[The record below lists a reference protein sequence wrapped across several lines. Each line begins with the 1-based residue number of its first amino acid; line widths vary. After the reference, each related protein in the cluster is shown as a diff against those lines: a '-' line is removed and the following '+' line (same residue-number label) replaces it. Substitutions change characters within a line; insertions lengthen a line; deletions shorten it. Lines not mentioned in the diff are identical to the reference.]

1 MSATTQIPAQPQVED
16 PGRPRLV
23 VFGSTRSGPS
33 RRVEGF
39 VAQVLQRRQNHSTF
53 ALSYLDLDAHAE
65 LADRLQVVQIPTILV
80 IERGRV
86 RARIEQPRGAAEI
99 RTALAPWLR

>member
-1 MSATTQIPAQPQVED
+1 MSATTQVSGHAPVDGA
-16 PGRPRLV
+16 GRPRLL
-23 VFGSTRSGPS
+23 VFGSARSGPS

-53 ALSYLDLDAHAE
+53 ALSYVDLDAHAE
-65 LADRLQVVQIPTILV
+65 LADRLQVVRVPTILV
-80 IERGRV
+80 IEGGRV

-99 RTALAPWLR
+99 RTALAQWLR